1 MKVLANKQVY
11 EKKGDLDKLLEE
23 NARTFELIKQNLKD
37 LNNDLKN
44 SERTHLKEP
53 ETRVKRIVH
62 HTLATKFKEVLK
74 TSQVIQRGFKN
85 DVQSQI
91 KQQIII
97 AKPDVTEEEM
107 ELYTQDADAAQKVLD
122 E

>member
-44 SERTHLKEP
+44 SERTHQKEP

-107 ELYTQDADAAQKVLD
+107 ELYT
-122 E
+122 